1 MKKIFS
7 SILFLCTALPAF
19 AFAPPDASIIQ
30 VHDMQMIN
38 QQRFRQEVLND
49 YNDVQTEKERF
60 EKKTAPKEPLMNK
73 LFNKKKFVEE
83 NGEIKIQSED
93 QSEEQSPD

>member
-1 MKKIFS
+1 MKKIFIVS
-7 SILFLCTALPAF
+7 LLSLSIAPVF
-19 AFAPPDASIIQ
+19 AIAPPDASIIQ

-49 YNDVQTEKERF
+49 YNDVQTEKKRF
-60 EKKTAPKEPLMNK
+60 EQKTAPKEPLVNK

-83 NGEIKIQSED
+83 NGEIKIQSD
-93 QSEEQSPD
+93 DGVLN

>member
-1 MKKIFS
+1 MKKILSVLLLFS
-7 SILFLCTALPAF
+7 FVSPVF
-19 AFAPPDASIIQ
+19 AIAPPDASIIQ

-49 YNDVQTEKERF
+49 YNDVETEKARF
-60 EKKTAPKEPLMNK
+60 EQKNEPKQPLVNK

-83 NGEIKIQSED
+83 NGEIKIQSD
-93 QSEEQSPD
+93 DDISN

>member
-1 MKKIFS
+1 MKKIFFFFF
-7 SILFLCTALPAF
+7 FLCASLPAV

-60 EKKTAPKEPLMNK
+60 KKKTAPEEPLINK

-83 NGEIKIQSED
+83 NGEIKIQSDDEVAD
-93 QSEEQSPD
+93 

>member
-1 MKKIFS
+1 MKIFYL
-7 SILFLCTALPAF
+7 IIFLLCLTLPAT
-19 AFAPPDASIIQ
+19 AFTPPDAAVIQ

-60 EKKTAPKEPLMNK
+60 EKKNSSREPLINK
-73 LFNKKKFVEE
+73 LFNKIYFIA
-83 NGEIKIQSED
+83 NN
-93 QSEEQSPD
+93 